1 MSVNDLAHLKEDA
14 VPETT
19 EELIIM
25 SLPNDVRVRYYKVLV
40 RQKDMLIDRIEA
52 ARQLMLESSD
62 VDWEAGF
69 SAMGAVL
76 GSLRLL
82 AELWQESQYE
92 YKTHEM
98 AQRVC
103 ETISSTIYNHG
114 DDRSVLWGLGA
125 AEVLK
130 SATLYR
136 DDLLSRK
143 EIVR

>member
-1 MSVNDLAHLKEDA
+1 VSVNDLAHLKKDA
-14 VPETT
+14 MPETT
-19 EELIIM
+19 EEFIIM
-25 SLPNDVRVRYYKVLV
+25 SLPNDVRRRYDKVLV

-52 ARQLMLESSD
+52 ARQLILEGRE
-62 VDWEAGF
+62 VDWEPGF

-98 AQRVC
+98 VQLVC
-103 ETISSTIYNHG
+103 ETISLTIYNHG
-114 DDRSVLWGLGA
+114 DDRSVLWGLRA
-125 AEVLK
+125 TEVLK
-130 SATLYR
+130 SANLYR
-136 DDLLSRK
+136 DELSRK